1 MSEPGYPA
9 QNDLPNPMPQSEGPA
24 PATPAPGL
32 QTDDQSPPDQPPLNQ
47 SEPIYEVDLGDHE
60 ELTYMCPDPAPPP
73 AGLQP
78 ENQALP
84 VQTVM
89 DPSVPMNAVPYVIQP
104 YKGYPVQ
111 RYLPYTIPQT
121 AGPGPVPPAAGL
133 EPENQALPVQTVM
146 NQPGSSNPAP
156 HQVQSYTGCP
166 AQNDFPNPM
175 PQSEGPA
182 PATPAPGLQTDDQL
196 PPVQPPLNQSEPI
209 YEDVFEDHEE
219 HKYMCPDLAP
229 PPAGLQPE
237 NQALPVQTVM
247 NQPGSSNPAPHQV
260 QSYTV
265 GYPAQNYPPYAIAQ
279 SAGPGPVPLATG
291 LEPQNQ
297 PLPVQTVMNP
307 PGPGNPAPHQVQ
319 SYTGYP
325 MPQSEVI
332 ELQSENQPHPVQSD
346 PSNPAL
352 HQVLPYAAPAVP
364 PPFLLFGVPPGL
376 EYLTQINQILI
387 HQKIECIQIL
397 SGYETNN
404 QYEIKNSIGQ
414 EIYHVKEESDCLIR
428 NLFGPAHGFK
438 MHIKDS
444 MDQEVIQLHRPMR
457 CFLQEIEVQAPPGV
471 IIGYVKQEW
480 SFLPKF
486 TILGPNYEELLKIQG
501 PLFPFI
507 RCDDVDFEVKGIIG
521 EQSVGR
527 ITKQQSGLLKSCI
540 TDASNFC
547 IQFPLDL
554 DVKMKAV
561 LLGACL
567 LIDIMCFDKGAHLL
581 LKLLRLP

>member
-182 PATPAPGLQTDDQL
+182 LATPAPGLQTDDQL

-247 NQPGSSNPAPHQV
+247 NQPGSS
-260 QSYTV
+260 
-265 GYPAQNYPPYAIAQ
+265 
-279 SAGPGPVPLATG
+279 
-291 LEPQNQ
+291 
-297 PLPVQTVMNP
+297 
-307 PGPGNPAPHQVQ
+307 NPAPHQVQ

-501 PLFPFI
+501 PLFPFF